1 VSVNV
6 SAVGKRFTGTYF
18 VTSATHEYSPEHG
31 YTTRFSVSG
40 HHPTTLTSMIAPQDE
55 RTSMRG
61 LVIGVVTDNNDPDKQ
76 GRVKVQYPWLSADH
90 ASDWARVV
98 VPGGGKDRGM
108 AFLPEINDEVLVGF
122 ELGDVHYPYVLGG
135 LWNGQDAPPG
145 DMSKMIAGSKV
156 EQRVIRSRTGHMIT
170 LDDSDGE
177 PGVKIEDRNG
187 NVVHIKTSSDELVVT
202 MKGNVTMDS
211 KQNMSV
217 KTQGNVTIEA
227 TGSLELKGM
236 GVTIDGGGGTVDVKG
251 SVINL
256 N

>member
-1 VSVNV
+1 MCVELPLE
-6 SAVGKRFTGTYF
+6 FLIEPDTL
-18 VTSATHEYSPEHG
+18 
-31 YTTRFSVSG
+31 
-40 HHPTTLTSMIAPQDE
+40 PTESEAALEADEAKLSAPQGSAAAMPTKSAQTNLIEGDA
-55 RTSMRG
+55 S
-61 LVIGVVTDNNDPDKQ
+61 
-76 GRVKVQYPWLSADH
+76 KV
-90 ASDWARVV
+90 
-98 VPGGGKDRGM
+98 
-108 AFLPEINDEVLVGF
+108 
-122 ELGDVHYPYVLGG
+122 
-135 LWNGQDAPPG
+135 
-145 DMSKMIAGSKV
+145 IAGSKV

-170 LDDSDGE
+170 LDDSDGD
-177 PGVKIEDRNG
+177 PGVKVEDRNG

-227 TGSLELKGM
+227 TGSLEIKGM